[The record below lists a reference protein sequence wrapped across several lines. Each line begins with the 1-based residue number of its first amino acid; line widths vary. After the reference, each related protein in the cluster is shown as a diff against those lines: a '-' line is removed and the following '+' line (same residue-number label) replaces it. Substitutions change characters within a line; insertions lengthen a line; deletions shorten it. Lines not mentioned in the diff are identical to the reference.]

1 MASEN
6 VEAFKELKNIVLAK
20 GKIIADKRL
29 VDLEKDIKNVITV
42 SQNRFF
48 KDIAN
53 VMDKENPPSFY
64 EGVTWSDLSPRYRTK
79 KGNNRKW
86 RSPDDKN
93 ALFSDTRIHLQDF
106 FKQIRSVRYYY
117 KKDVV
122 VAFKDWKNKTTG
134 IQYRDILVSPSLAG
148 ERSPFNNDDNSSTK
162 HKKTQEVKI
171 EGNEE
176 KRPLIEP
183 MRAFYLKHH
192 LPRRLNVELRHK
204 YPRIKF
210 TSA

>member
-1 MASEN
+1 MSKN
-6 VEAFKELKNIVLAK
+6 DDTFNKISNIVLAK
-20 GKIIADKRL
+20 GKVIADTRFI
-29 VDLEKDIKNVITV
+29 DLEKDIKDIITK

-48 KDIAN
+48 KDVAN

-64 EGVTWSDLSPRYRTK
+64 EGVTWGDLSYTYQMK

-93 ALFSDTRIHLQDF
+93 ALFRDTRIHLQDF

-117 KKDVV
+117 KDDVIV
-122 VAFKDWKNKTTG
+122 KSKPWTVKNKRVT
-134 IQYRDILVSPSLAG
+134 YRDIYVKSSLHG
-148 ERSPFNNDDNSSTK
+148 KRSPFHVDDNSASKT
-162 HKKTQEVKI
+162 KKTQEVKI
-171 EGNEE
+171 QGNEE

-183 MRAFYLKHH
+183 MRLFYVKHH

-204 YPRIKF
+204 YPKVKF